1 MAAARAYRRLA
12 VDERRRRLLEAGA
25 KLFAAHAYD
34 EISMRAIAR
43 EAGISKAL
51 LYHYF
56 PSKTAFFKA
65 ALQEA
70 AADLQRSITPDPA
83 LPPIEQLTASLDA
96 YLAWIEANGE
106 TWRKVMRSAASLPE
120 AAEVVEGFRAATLDR
135 VASGLTG
142 AGAAPPALRVALQGW
157 LGYLDRAIL
166 DWIDRRDLSREQLRT
181 LLISAFGGALAAAHA
196 VDPQIV
202 IAVG

>member
-1 MAAARAYRRLA
+1 MAAARAYRRLN
-12 VDERRRRLLEAGA
+12 VDERRRRLLDAGA

-56 PSKTAFFKA
+56 PSKTAFFRA

-70 AADLQRSITPDPA
+70 AAELERAIAPDPA
-83 LPPIEQLTASLDA
+83 LAPIQQLTASLDA
-96 YLAWIEANGE
+96 YLAWIDANGE
-106 TWRKVMRSAASLPE
+106 TWRKVMRSAE

-142 AGAAPPALRVALQGW
+142 ARSAPPALRVALQGW

-181 LLISAFGGALAAAHA
+181 LLVSAFGGALAAAHA
-196 VDPQIV
+196 VDPDV
-202 IAVG
+202 AVAVG